1 MDIRLLHYWD
11 GVILANTLSL
21 LALTRDF
28 PTTLDFRSSHYNE
41 YHGYHNSCPYIVKP
55 PFGTVG
61 SLRRK
66 KTGFCQPF
74 VVTYWFKLKLAC
86 FVEQK
91 EKCVRY
97 TSKKGRRCPVISII
111 FTENFLVYLLTT
123 YFLHLQHFL
132 WGLVCFWNF
141 YMVERQSTLIISN
154 LVFLYVYMNKNALN
168 LLNLHFCIIFNFKSN
183 LLFPFIIKA
192 ILSFSEENEKITT
205 VLDDNLEISI
215 NKNNA
220 DILWLSKFTFK
231 YYILQMHS
239 TFVKWHICKGFHCSI
254 FFSSKW
260 LEIT

>member
-97 TSKKGRRCPVISII
+97 TSKKGRRCPVIYKHYIYRELFSVPSDYI
-111 FTENFLVYLLTT
+111 FSSFATFLVGFGLLLKLLYGRKAVDFN
-123 YFLHLQHFL
+123 YF
-132 WGLVCFWNF
+132 
-141 YMVERQSTLIISN
+141 QSCVSI
-154 LVFLYVYMNKNALN
+154 
-168 LLNLHFCIIFNFKSN
+168 CIY
-183 LLFPFIIKA
+183 
-192 ILSFSEENEKITT
+192 E
-205 VLDDNLEISI
+205 
-215 NKNNA
+215 
-220 DILWLSKFTFK
+220 
-231 YYILQMHS
+231 
-239 TFVKWHICKGFHCSI
+239 
-254 FFSSKW
+254 
-260 LEIT
+260 